1 VPKTW
6 ESISDAELTRAY
18 HECGGNVAAVAD
30 KLKMSYRNLQRRCAG
45 LGLRGQGAPAV
56 RRIRDEVVIPEA
68 PDPREPIEDLLKR
81 KKAQFDRSLAYE
93 EWAELIPVQV
103 KLDGPVALCAIGDP
117 HVDDDGCDIGAI
129 ERDMTVIGQTEGM
142 FAVHV
147 GDFTNNWIGRLV
159 AKYAHQRTTFD
170 DGIRLCEWMFE
181 LAPPLVVVGGNHDK
195 WNEGMSWLNFV
206 LKRAG
211 SPIAAPDGV
220 RMAFKFPQ
228 GEDLR
233 MHVRHDFP
241 GNSQYNPLHGLR
253 REHLFGKR
261 DHINIAGHRHTSAAA
276 ALPSPDGYTQWMF
289 RVEGYKRIDEYAS
302 AMHFQPSRMAPAVG
316 LLIDPTARVEAER
329 VKPFWDLEECA
340 DVLSFKRNRK

>member
-1 VPKTW
+1 MPKTW
-6 ESISDAELTRAY
+6 ESVSDADLTRAY
-18 HECGGNVAAVAD
+18 HECGGNVAAVAE
-30 KLKMSYRNLQRRCAG
+30 KLKMSYRNLQRRFAG
-45 LGLRGQGAPAV
+45 LGLAGQGGGP
-56 RRIRDEVVIPEA
+56 RRAQRDEVVIPA
-68 PDPREPIEDLLKR
+68 PPDPAEPIADLIAR
-81 KKAQFDRSLAYE
+81 KKKQFERSVAYE
-93 EWAELIPVQV
+93 EWEALIPVNV
-103 KLDGPVALCAIGDP
+103 KLDGPICLVAIGDP

-129 ERDMTVIGQTEGM
+129 ERDMTVIGETKGM

-170 DGIRLCEWMFE
+170 DGIRLCEWMFS

-211 SPIAAPDGV
+211 TQHSATDGA
-220 RMAFKFPQ
+220 RLAFKFPK

-261 DHINIAGHRHTSAAA
+261 DHINIAGHRHTSAVAGM
-276 ALPSPDGYTQWMF
+276 PSPDGYTQWMF
-289 RVEGYKRIDEYAS
+289 RVEGYKRIDDYPRTLGL
-302 AMHFQPSRMAPAVG
+302 QPMRMAPAVG

-329 VKPFWDLEECA
+329 VKPYWDLEECA
-340 DVLSFKRNRK
+340 DVLTFKRNRK